1 MKCFVI
7 SLKYSNDKRRTHMK
21 NEFSSHNIPFEFFD
35 AITPNENAQYANL
48 FKINLDNTELTQ
60 GEISC
65 LFSHLT
71 LWKQMIDNNLDRI
84 AIFEDDIYLS
94 SSAKDMLDSIES
106 ISTTDFDVIKLEKSL
121 ERVLA
126 SKFYK
131 IRMRNSSLH
140 ILKDSHLGSAGYVIT
155 NSAARKTIT
164 YIQNENIIAPID
176 IIVFDKL
183 IKSNYKIMQIFPAFC
198 IQDFIK
204 NKCDNNFPSSLENE
218 RSLNYEK
225 IVHIKSKNIFSRILK
240 EILRPFKRIYNRV
253 VRLNRKKLIIE

>member
-1 MKCFVI
+1 MRCFVI

-35 AITPNENAQYANL
+35 AITPNENLQYANL
-48 FKINLDNTELTQ
+48 FKINLDNTKLTQ

-71 LWKQMIDNNLDRI
+71 LWKQMIDNNLDKI

-126 SKFYK
+126 S
-131 IRMRNSSLH
+131 NVL
-140 ILKDSHLGSAGYVIT
+140 
-155 NSAARKTIT
+155 
-164 YIQNENIIAPID
+164 
-176 IIVFDKL
+176 
-183 IKSNYKIMQIFPAFC
+183 
-198 IQDFIK
+198 
-204 NKCDNNFPSSLENE
+204 
-218 RSLNYEK
+218 
-225 IVHIKSKNIFSRILK
+225 
-240 EILRPFKRIYNRV
+240 
-253 VRLNRKKLIIE
+253 